1 MKKTILKLENLTK
14 EYGKGD
20 AKTIAL
26 NQVTLDLYEGEFLVV
41 LGSSG
46 SGKSTLLNMIG
57 AMDLPTSGDV
67 LFDGASIVSMNK
79 KKRCEYRRNHIG
91 FIFQNFNLIT
101 DLTALENVLMTASFS
116 KNKDAKASLEAV
128 GLEDKLYSYPKELSG
143 GQQQRVSIARAL
155 VKDSKVLLC
164 DEPTGALD
172 SVSEK
177 VILKLLLECKNEY
190 NKTIVLV
197 THKQEIAELADR
209 VVIMK
214 NGQVIEDKINERP
227 KTLEEIVW

>member
-155 VKDSKVLLC
+155 VKDSKILLC